1 MSVVST
7 NSQVL
12 FKKCIKH
19 SEPDTT
25 QLEFIASIC
34 LDDGSSLD
42 RSSIAEVVIGKN
54 FTEADLID
62 LDFLKNSVISFSWK
76 ISKEG
81 TNIVVDISPLITFL
95 AKYWFSS
102 YGLRYCQ
109 PIRLQDSSKCNIS
122 KKKWWWKLF
131 FACR

>member
-12 FKKCIKH
+12 FEKCIKH

-122 KKKWWWKLF
+122 KKKW
-131 FACR
+131 